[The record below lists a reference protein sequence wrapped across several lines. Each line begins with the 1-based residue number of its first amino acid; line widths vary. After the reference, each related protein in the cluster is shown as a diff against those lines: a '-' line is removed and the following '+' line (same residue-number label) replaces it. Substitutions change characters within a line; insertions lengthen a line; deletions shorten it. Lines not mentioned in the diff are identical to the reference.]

1 MKSASIALALLVAGT
16 TTAFAQTA
24 LDADGDGMVTLA
36 ELQAVYPDFS
46 AEDFAQVDT
55 DDDEMLNEDEMAVA
69 VESGII
75 PAQE

>member
-1 MKSASIALALLVAGT
+1 MKSARIALALLVAGT

>member
-1 MKSASIALALLVAGT
+1 MKSARIALALLVAGT

-46 AEDFAQVDT
+46 AEDFALADT
-55 DDDEMLNEDEMAVA
+55 DDDQMLSEDEMAVA
-69 VESGII
+69 IESGII